1 MNNNLTALYNL
12 PPNIQSLTFKSNPLI
27 YDFEPTLENIR
38 QYPLR
43 AYVLS
48 VKDNASRIIQ

>member
-27 YDFEPTLENIR
+27 YDFEPTLENI
-38 QYPLR
+38 
-43 AYVLS
+43 
-48 VKDNASRIIQ
+48 KNKII